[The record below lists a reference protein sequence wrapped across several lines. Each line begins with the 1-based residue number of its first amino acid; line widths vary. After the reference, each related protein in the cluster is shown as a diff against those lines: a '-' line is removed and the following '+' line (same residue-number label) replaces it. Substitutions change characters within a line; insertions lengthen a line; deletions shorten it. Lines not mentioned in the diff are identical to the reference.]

1 MAGDRCPICRQPGRE
16 PGIPHKLDC
25 PRARYHLTL
34 PAKGPAP
41 ERPSTEAEREARIRA
56 DERARIVAELRD
68 IAEHHPDDEVAHYFG
83 RVATVI
89 ETEFAPE
96 TPHDHP

>member
-1 MAGDRCPICRQPGRE
+1 MAATADRCPICRQPGRE

-25 PRARYHLTL
+25 PYARYHLTL

-56 DERARIVAELRD
+56 DERARIVAR
-68 IAEHHPDDEVAHYFG
+68 IRRGAANPWVPAPDRHVWERLADL
-83 RVATVI
+83 I
-89 ETEFAPE
+89 EKE
-96 TPHDHP
+96 TSDDH